1 MPGKKV
7 LVTGA
12 NGFIGQY
19 VTRELLAMGRTVVA
33 FDHIQKTPAMQPGVE
48 VSLGD
53 IRDPVAV
60 HEAMSQADSWIHLA
74 GVLGSQET
82 IAIPRPAIETNI
94 VGGIN
99 ILEAAAHHRIPGVNI
114 SVGNWFEQNPYSIT
128 KSAVERFCDMYS
140 RFRGVSVA
148 VVRGFNSYGPGQA
161 LSSPYGSG
169 KVRKIVPAFV
179 ARAINGHPI
188 EIYGDG
194 QQVMDMIYVGDLAR
208 ILAKALIKVEDG
220 LAAHP
225 VYEAGTG
232 RRTTVLDIAAEV
244 IRCVGAG
251 SISHLPMRPGE
262 TPGAVVLA
270 NPATLAELG
279 VSPDDLTE
287 LPVGIERTVAYYRQV
302 LRDQQ

>member
-12 NGFIGQY
+12 SGFIGQY

-33 FDHIQKTPAMQPGVE
+33 FDRLQTSHAMPPGVHA
-48 VSLGD
+48 SLGD

-60 HEAMSQADSWIHLA
+60 HEAMSQAESWIHLA
-74 GVLGSQET
+74 GVLGTQET
-82 IAIPRPAIETNI
+82 IANPRPAIETNI

-99 ILEAAAHHRIPGVNI
+99 ILEAAAHYGLPGVNI
-114 SVGNWFEQNPYSIT
+114 AVGNWFEQNPYSIS
-128 KSAVERFCDMYS
+128 KSTVERFCEMYTK
-140 RFRGVSVA
+140 FRGVSVA

-161 LSSPYGSG
+161 LSSPYGSS

-179 ARAINGHPI
+179 ARAINGEPI

-194 QQVMDMIYVGDLAR
+194 HQIMDTIYVADLAR
-208 ILAKALIKVEDG
+208 ILARALFKIEG
-220 LAAHP
+220 RPAENT

-232 RRTTVLDIAAEV
+232 HRTTVLDIANEV
-244 IRCVGAG
+244 IRCVGRG
-251 SISHLPMRPGE
+251 SINHLPMRPGE

-270 NPATLAELG
+270 NPATLGELG
-279 VSPDDLTE
+279 VDPRDLTG
-287 LPVGIERTVAYYRQV
+287 LPAGIERTVAYYRQV
-302 LRDQQ
+302 FRDQ